1 MQFSLCCNVFNKV
14 PTYLPTYVALSHL
27 RPCQNIAKKWFVQ
40 NNSLRHLRVLQNSCN
55 LTSPARVEKFLSKRI
70 FSFQKVD
77 ISLVHGIVSLCRVP
91 IFWFKFMLS
100 PTNSPFFQSDLH
112 AVVCNKFAI
121 TDKPLHKH
129 DSNKYQ
135 SKAFFICNQRSFQ
148 TRFVTCV
155 NKTYWVWVMYWSL
168 LINSTST
175 APIRSCVHGWTQF
188 FKIVGFLRQ
197 TFPSLPP
204 THHFSFLLLSQ
215 LSRWIR
221 AKRLLCRL

>member
-1 MQFSLCCNVFNKV
+1 
-14 PTYLPTYVALSHL
+14 
-27 RPCQNIAKKWFVQ
+27 
-40 NNSLRHLRVLQNSCN
+40 
-55 LTSPARVEKFLSKRI
+55 
-70 FSFQKVD
+70 
-77 ISLVHGIVSLCRVP
+77 
-91 IFWFKFMLS
+91 MLS

-148 TRFVTCV
+148 TRFVTYV
-155 NKTYWVWVMYWSL
+155 NKTCWVWVMYWSL

-175 APIRSCVHGWTQF
+175 APIRSCVRGQTQF
-188 FKIVGFLRQ
+188 FKMVGFLRQ

-204 THHFSFLLLSQ
+204 PPHPSFLFFALVPTFSMNWCKTLAMQAVTTEDYKHKLKCENGLENDTGTQYFSTCHGSQ
-215 LSRWIR
+215 NGHSFGCWVIFKNLNHYLFWI
-221 AKRLLCRL
+221 LMFDQF